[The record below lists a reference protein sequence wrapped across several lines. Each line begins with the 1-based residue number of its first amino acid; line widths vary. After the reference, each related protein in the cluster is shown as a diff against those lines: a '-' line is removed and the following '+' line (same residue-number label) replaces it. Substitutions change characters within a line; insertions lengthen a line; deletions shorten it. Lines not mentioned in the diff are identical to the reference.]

1 MITAKDRYNILS
13 RIVAQKGTDQ
23 VDLYAELGKAES
35 LINNIQNERINSQIN
50 PPVTAPEAP
59 QAPIAPEAGQSMG
72 KYDNL

>member
-50 PPVTAPEAP
+50 PPVVATEAP
-59 QAPIAPEAGQSMG
+59 QDTIPAETTQGMG

>member
-35 LINNIQNERINSQIN
+35 LINNIQNERINAQIN
-50 PPVTAPEAP
+50 PPVSASETPQDTISPEP
-59 QAPIAPEAGQSMG
+59 TQSIG